1 MTGSIKENDREA
13 AVGKNSRQ
21 NNNKKIASNREY
33 GGDNED
39 LIYKSGIPTLRSSA
53 HRVKFDVKRRKH
65 DPKPRDRDGKET
77 NTTWL
82 PDELLS
88 EDVFARR
95 PGQSVQRPQTDVL
108 PCLHDG

>member
-53 HRVKFDVKRRKH
+53 HRVKFDVKRRKGFIESVSRRVRRAQRRFYF
-65 DPKPRDRDGKET
+65 DEATDIESVDR
-77 NTTWL
+77 
-82 PDELLS
+82 
-88 EDVFARR
+88 
-95 PGQSVQRPQTDVL
+95 
-108 PCLHDG
+108 